1 MTLIDGSTDKGKHV
15 LNRLRDEL
23 VIWLTTGGRRPQSV
37 PVWFLWEDGS
47 FLVYAVPG
55 RKVNQIQA
63 DANVH
68 LNFNSTR
75 TGGDVVRFQG
85 RAEVLSDQLPADRQL
100 DYMRKYGDQIARMG
114 WTPRQFAA
122 EYSVAIRITPERVFA

>member
-1 MTLIDGSTDKGKHV
+1 
-15 LNRLRDEL
+15 